1 LQEPL
6 PLPDELA
13 GGLLPLLL
21 EQAVATSASTASAAT
36 DKVALPIVLTRV
48 YPLLI

>member
-1 LQEPL
+1 LQE

-13 GGLLPLLL
+13 GGLLLLLL
-21 EQAVATSASTASAAT
+21 EQAVATSTSAATAAT